1 MEHVRHLLRRH
12 PPPVHDVFRGRVL
25 ALSAVTLVAD
35 TFGTLAMYLLEKGA
49 DDGKINAFTDA
60 LFFSTVQLLTVSSQM
75 PNPVTGPGRV
85 VDVVLEIVALFVV
98 TGLAGSF
105 ASFYFHLGKERS

>member
-1 MEHVRHLLRRH
+1 MEHIRHFLRRR
-12 PPPVHDVFRGRVL
+12 PPPVHDVFRTRVL
-25 ALSAVTLVAD
+25 MLSAVTLVAD
-35 TFGTLAMYLLEKGA
+35 ALGSVAMYWLEQGA
-49 DDGKINAFTDA
+49 DGGKINTFTDA

-85 VDVVLEIVALFVV
+85 VDVLLEIVALFVV

-105 ASFYFHLGKERS
+105 ASFYLNLGKEQP